1 MHLRIGVSLVEGG
14 GHGTAVCAGVG
25 ETASGRQVTGQ
36 LAVRV
41 QSQVV
46 ILKFKFS

>member
-1 MHLRIGVSLVEGG
+1 MHLRKGVSLVEGG

-25 ETASGRQVTGQ
+25 ETTSGWQVTGQ

-41 QSQVV
+41 ESQIVV
-46 ILKFKFS
+46 LKF

>member
-41 QSQVV
+41 ESQIVV
-46 ILKFKFS
+46 LKF